1 MSLHRLLLS
10 SLRDLA
16 SQAPSANVTVFMK
29 GSTKSLTNQDNPV
42 QRLIEEF
49 KKLPGIGPRSA
60 QRLVFHLIRRPDD
73 DCEKLAEAVSQLKGS
88 LMLCSVCNNI
98 TEVDPCRICSN
109 PNRDSS
115 RICVVEEPSNILSIE
130 KTGVYKGHYHVLHGT
145 VSPIDGIGPDD
156 LKLENLL
163 DRLKGDKVEEVIVA
177 TNPTSEG
184 EATALYLSK
193 LIKPL
198 NIKVSRIAS
207 GVPVGADLENIDAV
221 TLSRSLAGRQ
231 PM

>member
-1 MSLHRLLLS
+1 M
-10 SLRDLA
+10 
-16 SQAPSANVTVFMK
+16 
-29 GSTKSLTNQDNPV
+29 TNQDNPV